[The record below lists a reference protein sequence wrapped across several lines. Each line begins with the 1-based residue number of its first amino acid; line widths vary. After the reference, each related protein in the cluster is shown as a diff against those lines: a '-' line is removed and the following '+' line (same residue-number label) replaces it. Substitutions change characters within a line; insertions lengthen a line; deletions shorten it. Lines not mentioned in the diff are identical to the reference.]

1 MRTMKKAAT
10 IFPCMPLRASPAA
23 PQRFHRPTPTDQAM
37 KDELHAQI
45 ATILGALTA
54 GAFSLLAS
62 VGSDLTGLSV
72 EEVVEVVEA
81 VSQSGGGVLDNNRLI
96 CMVLS
101 GAIGGGLLAVLL
113 FPLPSAK
120 ELCLKFLG
128 SGMAAIFTVP
138 GMFRLCQ
145 WDLAAEYVLGV
156 AFIVAFLSWALLLML
171 IPVFLKVLEG
181 MLKKVLGHV
190 LAAVVM
196 RVFGVKI
203 DEDDQ
208 KRA

>member
-10 IFPCMPLRASPAA
+10 VFPCMPLRGSPAA
-23 PQRFHRPTPTDQAM
+23 PQRFHRHTPTDQAM
-37 KDELHAQI
+37 KDELSAQI

-62 VGSDLTGLSV
+62 AGADLTGLSV
-72 EEVVEVVEA
+72 EEVVETVKQ

-138 GMFRLCQ
+138 GIFRFCQ
-145 WDLAAEYVLGV
+145 WELAAEYVLGAAFLV
-156 AFIVAFLSWALLLML
+156 AFMAWSMLLIF
-171 IPVFLKVLEG
+171 IPLFLKVLES

-196 RVFGVKI
+196 RIFGVKI
-203 DEDDQ
+203 DEDEQ

>member
-1 MRTMKKAAT
+1 
-10 IFPCMPLRASPAA
+10 
-23 PQRFHRPTPTDQAM
+23 
-37 KDELHAQI
+37 
-45 ATILGALTA
+45 
-54 GAFSLLAS
+54 
-62 VGSDLTGLSV
+62 
-72 EEVVEVVEA
+72 
-81 VSQSGGGVLDNNRLI
+81 
-96 CMVLS
+96 
-101 GAIGGGLLAVLL
+101 
-113 FPLPSAK
+113 
-120 ELCLKFLG
+120 
-128 SGMAAIFTVP
+128 VP